1 MHLQSR
7 FKIKFSCLACSQYVL
22 KEYESD
28 NIKFLLNVM
37 NDQDYL
43 QKISGIKYINDQIES
58 KLNVKK
64 ANNEVLNDEDN
75 FLDFEDLEL
84 I

>member
-1 MHLQSR
+1 
-7 FKIKFSCLACSQYVL
+7 
-22 KEYESD
+22 
-28 NIKFLLNVM
+28 M